1 MGERRLT
8 GQGLLFMLQG
18 QVVRKLG
25 QLQSGSTGDLG
36 RAWAMP
42 GTREMLV
49 HDRGHKPGFK
59 S

>member
-1 MGERRLT
+1 M

-18 QVVRKLG
+18 QVVRKLR

-36 RAWAMP
+36 RARAMP
-42 GTREMLV
+42 GTGEMLV
-49 HDRGHKPGFK
+49 RDGGHKPGFK